1 MTADRCRQPS
11 LSATAEFISG
21 GSSMISALVL
31 SVAMSATMVPPGEEV
46 VNHAHPAHYAQ
57 PTIRVF
63 ERQAEDT
70 DRKLAWV
77 AYCHELDRLWFDYR
91 TAGSTPAAWR
101 RYVDAAG

>member
-1 MTADRCRQPS
+1 
-11 LSATAEFISG
+11 
-21 GSSMISALVL
+21 MISALVL

-91 TAGSTPAAWR
+91 TAGSTPTARR
-101 RYVDAAG
+101 RYVDAAGQAKRRYVSGDPYLAPIVDDFVW